1 MNNHARFIELN
12 DYWLSITREDFADRG
27 FGKWILYTDTPQK
40 LFGILREEMKKG
52 GLADAFSIKT
62 LAEPKKEG
70 YGEVY
75 VYTAPYTDR
84 EKVLQVAVQLQILN
98 EGYNFDLL
106 KPLIFKTDLHNTWW
120 RNVSRPGDG
129 FHELLEKQDWIYK
142 LRGGKLLVNAPIEAI
157 HQALE
162 QPPEQ
167 IDQEFAIIRSML
179 PEELF
184 AGEYS

>member
-1 MNNHARFIELN
+1 MTEIASIDRTADVEPCVEAVRRAGGRAIAEH
-12 DYWLSITREDFADRG
+12 LSAEGDG
-27 FGKWILYTDTPQK
+27 P
-40 LFGILREEMKKG
+40 
-52 GLADAFSIKT
+52 GLAEHGQATEDVRR
-62 LAEPKKEG
+62 LLRGLHQP
-70 YGEVY
+70 
-75 VYTAPYTDR
+75 
-84 EKVLQVAVQLQILN
+84 VQLQILN

-129 FHELLEKQDWIYK
+129 YHELLEKQDWIYK
-142 LRGGKLLVNAPIEAI
+142 LRGGKLLVNAPIDAI

-162 QPPEQ
+162 KPPEQ

-184 AGEYS
+184 AGE